1 MCQHYFDSKVKDPT
15 KKENYRPISLINMD
29 AKILSKILANQIQYY
44 IKRIFTMIKW
54 DLFLG
59 SRAGSIFTNQS
70 M

>member
-1 MCQHYFDSKVKDPT
+1 M
-15 KKENYRPISLINMD
+15 NLD
-29 AKILSKILANQIQYY
+29 AKLLNKILANRILQY